1 LFLYLARPCSAGV
14 RSERAA
20 ASRRRGLPVFA
31 PEPPRAL
38 TVRENSFALNPS
50 LFERA
55 EREREKGD
63 FGSDA
68 EPEPFKPDTF
78 GGDAEPEPF
87 KPDTFGRFHF

>member
-1 LFLYLARPCSAGV
+1 MLGGRAERARGSKQKARPARFCT
-14 RSERAA
+14 
-20 ASRRRGLPVFA
+20 ASG
-31 PEPPRAL
+31 AL
-38 TVRENSFALNPS
+38 TVRENFFAPNPPS